1 MFVFWW
7 CFSCGD
13 SFADAVE
20 LKEMKEEQSGH
31 EELVNTAT
39 SDWTSRLRHDRNNTS
54 EFPWHVIYL
63 TRFSTNMSEEV
74 KNLTFRYC
82 LVPIWQLEL
91 VIIKH
96 TVWTIRKTLKSTEIG
111 GKDIKKLSVTGTKWL
126 TCCFPNCSFSA
137 AKAFSVLLSLLFF
150 VLLMFSP
157 KNRDT

>member
-82 LVPIWQLEL
+82 LVVPIWQLKL
-91 VIIKH
+91 VIIKY
-96 TVWTIRKTLKSTEIG
+96 TVWTIRKTLKSTDWGERHQKVIHHRN
-111 GKDIKKLSVTGTKWL
+111 KVT
-126 TCCFPNCSFSA
+126 N
-137 AKAFSVLLSLLFF
+137 LLFSELF
-150 VLLMFSP
+150 FLRSQSLFRLIITLILRFTHVFTE
-157 KNRDT
+157 K

>member
-74 KNLTFRYC
+74 KNLTFRY
-82 LVPIWQLEL
+82 L
-91 VIIKH
+91 
-96 TVWTIRKTLKSTEIG
+96 TVKTSYHQVHGVNNKEDFKIHRLG
-111 GKDIKKLSVTGTKWL
+111 GKTSKSYPSQEQSD
-126 TCCFPNCSFSA
+126 
-137 AKAFSVLLSLLFF
+137 
-150 VLLMFSP
+150 
-157 KNRDT
+157 